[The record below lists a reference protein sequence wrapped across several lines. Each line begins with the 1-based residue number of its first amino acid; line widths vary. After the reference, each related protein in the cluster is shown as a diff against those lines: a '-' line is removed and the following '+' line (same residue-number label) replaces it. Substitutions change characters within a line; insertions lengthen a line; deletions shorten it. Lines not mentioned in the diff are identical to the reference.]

1 MRAKLVTLFVIC
13 SIVVD
18 VSAVGT
24 AIYIFAKG
32 REWHGGLV
40 HFMWRC
46 WENFL
51 SLESASGH
59 GLISGLLVALLEMF
73 AIFSILSLLGGA
85 TGVKKRIEA
94 GAISVAVL
102 VILVALVYGVQF
114 AWEAANTTYE
124 SHRSLRQANISLRSK
139 NQALTI
145 ANAQLVTFSVSPIE
159 TVSIPLRPM
168 TSGSNPAEDRVMLA
182 NGNQGYVYEVI
193 GITRNRIVPL
203 DATLSCD
210 HDMFVM
216 RGAVCI
222 GGVPVTGR
230 QQPFMPTDPNVTAG
244 SYYRNGRIRADQ
256 PAWTVT
262 HPLSLEIFST
272 SPTLNCRIQES
283 EN

>member
-1 MRAKLVTLFVIC
+1 MRAKLITLFIIC
-13 SIVVD
+13 SVVVD

-24 AIYIFAKG
+24 AVYIFAKG

-59 GLISGLLVALLEMF
+59 GIISGLLVAVLEML
-73 AIFSILSLLGGA
+73 AIFGILSFLGGA
-85 TGVKKRIEA
+85 AEMKERIGA

-102 VILVALVYGVQF
+102 VILVALVYGTQF

-124 SHRSLRQANISLRSK
+124 GHRSLRQANISLRNK

-145 ANAQLVTFSVSPIE
+145 ANAQLVNPSGIPIE

-168 TSGSNPAEDRVMLA
+168 TVGSKPTEYRVMLT

-193 GITRNRIVPL
+193 GITRNKIVPL
-203 DATLSCD
+203 DAVLSCD

-216 RGAVCI
+216 GGAVYI
-222 GGVPVTGR
+222 GGVPVIGH
-230 QQPFMPTDPNVTAG
+230 QQPFVPTDPNVTAE
-244 SYYRNGRIRADQ
+244 SYYKNGRIRAEQ

-262 HPLSLEIFST
+262 HPLSLEIVST

-283 EN
+283 GH